1 MTAAPTAATSLP
13 MYSGAFGTVQPLGI
27 DRSNYIA
34 LHSDNPAA
42 AALFAVEHM
51 GFYLV
56 HVDAEGRH
64 YLAAHGLDPYSLVYT
79 PGEHG
84 RVDHISY
91 LLKSADDLSSAERL
105 LAGRGIDSSRVEKSL
120 MWRHGPA
127 LQFKNPSGQ
136 TIELTT
142 GVNVPVPMG
151 AWAAAPQSAPGPI
164 TFDHAVVR
172 ANDVAAGLEFASRV
186 LGLRESSRIV
196 APDGIPVLA
205 FYRAHTLY
213 HCYAVARSQY
223 DGLHHLQ
230 FTVKDPP
237 AVYAAADKLKN
248 DAKVEVVWGPLRHG
262 AGHNIAFYFR
272 DYTGNLVEYS
282 AEEEIILNSATYVPR
297 SWPVTDPLAAD
308 EWNKSP
314 IPDAMH

>member
-56 HVDAEGRH
+56 HVDAEDRH

-105 LAGRGIDSSRVEKSL
+105 LAEREIASSRVEKSL

-142 GVNVPVPMG
+142 GVNVPVPMS

-172 ANDVAAGLEFASRV
+172 AIDVAAGL
-186 LGLRESSRIV
+186 
-196 APDGIPVLA
+196 
-205 FYRAHTLY
+205 
-213 HCYAVARSQY
+213 
-223 DGLHHLQ
+223 
-230 FTVKDPP
+230 
-237 AVYAAADKLKN
+237 
-248 DAKVEVVWGPLRHG
+248 
-262 AGHNIAFYFR
+262 
-272 DYTGNLVEYS
+272 
-282 AEEEIILNSATYVPR
+282 
-297 SWPVTDPLAAD
+297 
-308 EWNKSP
+308 
-314 IPDAMH
+314 